1 MQTILI
7 SAEKDDSE
15 LGMYEVII
23 PWNTVPEEAWSENIT
38 GTGAGYMKSYN
49 TSFQIPNGSI
59 AEYMEGWKKQGI
71 DGLEIKFYDNGYT
84 ELKEDLESRKMTSKI
99 FLTGGLAMAFLILLF
114 FANLFIS
121 GQQER
126 IAVER
131 LLGRTKRQC
140 AVSVLS
146 GMLVLAAA
154 GIFCGSAT
162 GYVTA
167 GMVGQQTETELKFDT
182 TYSNAAVQA
191 VQEEEEKEAREET
204 EEETGKAEATV
215 ESRKTVGEK
224 KPPVSLAVGSGVIL
238 FILTV
243 LISAGYMKATLKKEM
258 LQMLGESEEI

>member
-1 MQTILI
+1 M
-7 SAEKDDSE
+7 
-15 LGMYEVII
+15 
-23 PWNTVPEEAWSENIT
+23 
-38 GTGAGYMKSYN
+38 
-49 TSFQIPNGSI
+49 
-59 AEYMEGWKKQGI
+59 
-71 DGLEIKFYDNGYT
+71 
-84 ELKEDLESRKMTSKI
+84 
-99 FLTGGLAMAFLILLF
+99 
-114 FANLFIS
+114 
-121 GQQER
+121 
-126 IAVER
+126 
-131 LLGRTKRQC
+131 
-140 AVSVLS
+140 
-146 GMLVLAAA
+146 LAAA
-154 GIFCGSAT
+154 CIFCGSAT

>member
-1 MQTILI
+1 
-7 SAEKDDSE
+7 
-15 LGMYEVII
+15 
-23 PWNTVPEEAWSENIT
+23 
-38 GTGAGYMKSYN
+38 
-49 TSFQIPNGSI
+49 
-59 AEYMEGWKKQGI
+59 
-71 DGLEIKFYDNGYT
+71 
-84 ELKEDLESRKMTSKI
+84 MTSKI

-204 EEETGKAEATV
+204 GKAEATV

-224 KPPVSLAVGSGVIL
+224 KPLVSLAVGSGVIL

-243 LISAGYMKATLKKEM
+243 LVSAGYMKATLKKEV

>member
-1 MQTILI
+1 
-7 SAEKDDSE
+7 
-15 LGMYEVII
+15 
-23 PWNTVPEEAWSENIT
+23 
-38 GTGAGYMKSYN
+38 
-49 TSFQIPNGSI
+49 
-59 AEYMEGWKKQGI
+59 
-71 DGLEIKFYDNGYT
+71 
-84 ELKEDLESRKMTSKI
+84 
-99 FLTGGLAMAFLILLF
+99 MAFLILLF

-146 GMLVLAAA
+146 GMFVLAAA

-162 GYVTA
+162 GHVTA
-167 GMVGQQTETELKFDT
+167 GIVGQQTETELKFDT
-182 TYSNAAVQA
+182 AYSNAAVQA
-191 VQEEEEKEAREET
+191 VQEEEEEEEKEAREET
-204 EEETGKAEATV
+204 EEETRKAEATV

-224 KPPVSLAVGSGVIL
+224 KPSVSLAVGSGVIL

-243 LISAGYMKATLKKEM
+243 LISAGYMKATLKKEV